1 METFIIER
9 LELMQDDLP
18 DTMSWDDA
26 KAYADEL
33 GDGWRMPTNEE
44 FATILKLF
52 RLNIGGF
59 KPERYWANSSSGLVG
74 WFHNMNVGYSPHLLN
89 KFNTLRVRLVRTT

>member
-1 METFIIER
+1 METFIIEG

-44 FATILKLF
+44 FSTILKLF
-52 RLNIGGF
+52 RLNVGGF
-59 KPERYWANSSSGLVG
+59 KPEGYWANSSSGLVG